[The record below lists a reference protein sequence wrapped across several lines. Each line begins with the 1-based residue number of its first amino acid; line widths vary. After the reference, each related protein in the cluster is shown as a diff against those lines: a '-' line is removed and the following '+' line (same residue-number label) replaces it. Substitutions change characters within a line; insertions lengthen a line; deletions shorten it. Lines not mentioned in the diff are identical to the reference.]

1 MARSDSS
8 ARRLPPDDRRQQI
21 LATARRLLDTRTI
34 DDISVEAVAEEAG
47 VSPGLLFHY
56 FGSQRKFRHA
66 IVQMAAEELLGKLA
80 PDPALSPAEQL
91 RSGIET
97 FVSYVARHPVMYLAV
112 VRFSKS
118 GNDLGTLHRT
128 VRATLA
134 EWILTGLAGAG
145 MPTTPAVTLSVSGWL
160 AFMEEAVLSW
170 LEQPRMTRAE
180 LVGLCER
187 AVYQLLAGALD
198 DPQHWDEI
206 RTAIE
211 QRP

>member
-1 MARSDSS
+1 
-8 ARRLPPDDRRQQI
+8 
-21 LATARRLLDTRTI
+21 
-34 DDISVEAVAEEAG
+34 
-47 VSPGLLFHY
+47 
-56 FGSQRKFRHA
+56 
-66 IVQMAAEELLGKLA
+66 MAAEELVGQLA

-97 FVSYVARHPVMYLAV
+97 FVAYVAHHPAMYLAV

-128 VRATLA
+128 VRSTLG
-134 EWILTGLAGAG
+134 EWLLTGLAGAG
-145 MPTTPAVTLSVSGWL
+145 MPMTPAVTLSVSGWL
-160 AFMEEAVLSW
+160 AFMEETVLSW
-170 LEQPRMTRAE
+170 LDQPQMTRVE

-198 DPQHWDEI
+198 DPQQWQEI

-211 QRP
+211 RRP